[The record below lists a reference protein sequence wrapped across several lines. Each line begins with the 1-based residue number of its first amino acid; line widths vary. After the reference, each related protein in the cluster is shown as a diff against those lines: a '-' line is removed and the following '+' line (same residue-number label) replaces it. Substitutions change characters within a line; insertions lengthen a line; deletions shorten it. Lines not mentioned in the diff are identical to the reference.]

1 MQELVD
7 SIPSDEF
14 LKKNKDCAEQL
25 YQTLCELRPLI
36 LALYHMFED
45 SASGIYLTDGNGV
58 MRYFNRSYERLTG
71 LKREEIIGHH
81 LRSLVDDKKVPYSV
95 AMVTIERKSP
105 VTMDLFFEATGKLL
119 TISTTPIFDIH
130 GTLTSVI
137 GNVTDITTLIHTKEA
152 PIPKSLRT
160 SPDDGHS
167 FASEFNVKTSMVA
180 TDEKMKWLLYYAQK
194 AAKSNATILIS
205 GETGTGKEDMARF
218 IFENSLRANAPFVQ
232 VNCGAIPDNLIE
244 RELFGYVGGAF
255 TGADSKGK
263 IGFFETANGG
273 TIFLDEIGELPFQVQ
288 AKLLRVLQEHKIT
301 RVGSVKPITVDVR
314 IISATNRD
322 LISMTQAKKFRE
334 DLYYRLNVVPIALPP
349 LRDRKVDIIP
359 LAMKFLSDIN
369 EQYNYRLTF
378 SPSAITAMENYGWPG
393 NIRELKN
400 LVERASIFCEGNVI
414 TEDLI
419 FRDTFTNNVSISE
432 DWNMDLSNV
441 LQRMEFHY
449 LEQYYKHYKNIRA
462 AAAALNMDR
471 STFARKRSLYLKKF
485 DKLK

>member
-7 SIPSDEF
+7 SIPSDDF
-14 LKKNKDCAEQL
+14 LRENRTCAERL
-25 YQTLCELRPLI
+25 YQTLCELRPLS
-36 LALYHMFED
+36 LALYRMFEH
-45 SASGIYLTDGNGV
+45 SASGIYLTDGNGF

-71 LKREEIIGHH
+71 LKREQIIGHH
-81 LRSLVDDKKVPYSV
+81 LRSLVDENKVPYSV
-95 AMVTIERKSP
+95 AMVTIERRSP

-119 TISTTPIFDIH
+119 TISTTPIFDIQ
-130 GTLTSVI
+130 GNLAAVI
-137 GNVTDITTLIHTKEA
+137 GNVTDITTLIHTKEV
-152 PIPKSLRT
+152 PIQRRLRAT
-160 SPDDGHS
+160 SEESGS
-167 FASEFNVKTSMVA
+167 FSSEFNINTSMVA
-180 TDEKMKWLLYYAQK
+180 TDDKMRWILYYAQK

-218 IFENSLRANAPFVQ
+218 IYENSLRKDAPFVQ

-244 RELFGYVGGAF
+244 SELFGYVGGAF

-263 IGFFETANGG
+263 VGFFETANGG

-288 AKLLRVLQEHKIT
+288 AKLLRVLQEQKIT
-301 RVGSVKPITVDVR
+301 RVGSVKPISVNVR

-322 LISMTQAKKFRE
+322 LLAMTQAKSFRE
-334 DLYYRLNVVPIALPP
+334 DLYYRLNVVPISLPP

-369 EQYNYRLTF
+369 EQNNYRLTF
-378 SPSAITAMENYGWPG
+378 SPSAITAMENYSWPG

-419 FRDTFTNNVSISE
+419 FRDTFTSSVPIST
-432 DWNMDLSNV
+432 DWSMDLPNV

-449 LEQYYKHYKNIRA
+449 IEQYYKHYKNIRD

-471 STFARKRSLYLKKF
+471 STFARKRANYLKKF
-485 DKLK
+485 SKD